1 MTPPLSRVP
10 STRQGSPSTTEGEPW
25 LGYIRVSTY
34 YEDKISPEIQRA
46 AIEAWAK
53 RTGRRIVAWI
63 EDLDV
68 SGRTFRRKINNAF
81 KAVEAREVR
90 GIAVWRYSR
99 FGRSRHGNA
108 FNLYRLEQLGGRLES
123 ATEAADT
130 TTAFG
135 RLQMGMAFKF
145 AEFESERIGEQWAET
160 RENRLARGLPATGGH
175 RWGYVWTRRRLDE
188 ESTLHPETYTP
199 DDTLGSIVTNLYER
213 IADGEAMNSLCLWL
227 GRRGYV
233 STRGTPWRQTGLTRY
248 LDSGFPAGYIRT
260 HPTDCDCP
268 PADPDGPSH
277 RAALCT
283 RRLWLPGAQ
292 EVIVP
297 DSVWDAY
304 QRRRK
309 EAASAP
315 RKTTPSYPL
324 SWLVR
329 CARCGGS
336 ASIGGG
342 STVGAGGE
350 LIRKNGYMFRCSE
363 RKDSGTCAGVYILRT
378 EAEQAVKDRLREWVD
393 DIEGEAAGIPQQ
405 AGPGRAESAGDRVER
420 ARTVL
425 TDQLADIE
433 QQLDRQTGLLTRGII
448 PEDSYLRERDR
459 LLGEQ
464 AAATAQLAEL
474 NAEAEQPAAVDRAAL
489 APVMRGLVERWDTT
503 PVATR
508 RNLLR
513 EVLHGVWAYPRRTLP
528 DGTEAPAYAV
538 PVPVWEPRPEP
549 IGRQAWTDAQV
560 TDESR

>member
-1 MTPPLSRVP
+1 MTPPRTLP
-10 STRQGSPSTTEGEPW
+10 ATFQGSSSATEGEPW

-34 YEDKISPEIQRA
+34 YEDKISPDIQRA

-68 SGRTFRRKINNAF
+68 SGRTFRRKISGAF
-81 KAVEAREVR
+81 KAVEEREVR

-108 FNLYRLEQLGGRLES
+108 LNLYRLEQLGGRLES

-130 TTAFG
+130 STAFG

-160 RENRLARGLPATGGH
+160 RENRLARGLPATGGQ

-188 ESTLHPETYTP
+188 ENALHPETYTP
-199 DDTLGSIVTNLYER
+199 DDRLGLTVTDLYER
-213 IADGEAMNSLCLWL
+213 IANGEKMNSLCLWL
-227 GRRGYV
+227 GRNGYV

-283 RRLWLPGAQ
+283 RRIWLPGAQ

-297 DSVWDAY
+297 DSVWEEY

-315 RKTTPSYPL
+315 RKSAPSYPT
-324 SWLVR
+324 SWLVQ

-342 STVGAGGE
+342 STVGAGGVR
-350 LIRKNGYMFRCSE
+350 IRKNGYVFRCSE

-378 EAEQAVKDRLREWVD
+378 VVEDTVKDRLREWAD
-393 DIEGEAAGIPQQ
+393 EIESETATIPRQT
-405 AGPGRAESAGDRVER
+405 GHDRAETAGDRLER

-448 PEDSYLRERDR
+448 PEDSYVRERDR
-459 LLGEQ
+459 LLAEQ
-464 AAATAQLAEL
+464 AAVTAQLAEL
-474 NAEAEQPAAVDRAAL
+474 AAEAEQPAAVDRAAL
-489 APVMRGLVERWDTT
+489 APVMRGLVTRWDTT
-503 PVATR
+503 PADVLRA
-508 RNLLR
+508 LLR
-513 EVLHGVWAYPRRTLP
+513 EVLHGIWAYPRRTLP

-538 PVPVWEPRPEP
+538 PVPLWEPRPKS

-560 TDESR
+560 TSESR